1 VLQHFLAL
9 KRDNDRLQ
17 TAATTHGA
25 REVVR
30 ARNQLPLGKREKD
43 RERELGRET
52 PEVED
57 ATPAQLAVESELA
70 RRGVSD
76 ELVWVQ
82 DEVLKYLCAD
92 YNVTARQTE
101 DSVATLVDH
110 LQDYN
115 LTKAELLQ
123 AVNLAPSSQVELY
136 LVSVPG
142 CTVLTLDH
150 RGGREPPAAA
160 V

>member
-9 KRDNDRLQ
+9 KRDNDKLQ
-17 TAATTHGA
+17 AASITHGNREMLRA
-25 REVVR
+25 RE
-30 ARNQLPLGKREKD
+30 QFPLGKRDKD

-52 PEVED
+52 PDVPDLAPAALAAED
-57 ATPAQLAVESELA
+57 SLA

-101 DSVATLVDH
+101 DGIASLADS
-110 LQDYN
+110 LQDYD

-123 AVNLAPSSQVELY
+123 ACNLAPRSQVGLY
-136 LVSVPG
+136 LV
-142 CTVLTLDH
+142 
-150 RGGREPPAAA
+150 RI
-160 V
+160 